1 MKVKTKLPAV
11 LLASAVLLWATACG
25 NNESNKS
32 ASNSGKSQSGAN
44 AASANAESGAK
55 ANTKSNAAA
64 GTGAKPASAK
74 FKYGKLKIQA
84 LSGAV
89 CGAPSYV
96 AYEKGFFAEEGL
108 DVELVSGSMDAMKT
122 GLTTGEFTVTNGD
135 FVWFT
140 SIQQGLDLKVI
151 GGLHHG
157 CIKLVVPPGS
167 SIKTAADLKGKR
179 IGVDEIGGVPMAVS
193 SVVLANAGLDP
204 QKDVQWLAYPLDQLQ
219 EGVKKGEID
228 VYAAWDPFGK
238 LAEVNDGYTVLSDIS
253 TDHSFA
259 GKSCCFLYASGKQI
273 KENPE
278 RVAAIARA
286 YQKATAWIAEHP
298 EETAKL
304 EIEKKYV
311 ATNDVALVTDLIK
324 SYHFNYTTDA
334 AQEDIRYFVEQ
345 FSKTGFLNKDTDP
358 EAFLKKAYYDV
369 FGGAQ
374 Q

>member
-1 MKVKTKLPAV
+1 MKNKKKLPAV
-11 LLASAVLLWATACG
+11 LLATSALLAATAC
-25 NNESNKS
+25 
-32 ASNSGKSQSGAN
+32 
-44 AASANAESGAK
+44 
-55 ANTKSNAAA
+55 ANTASEKNASSNNHNHSVNGTAVAPSAPAGNASGTNGSKAA
-64 GTGAKPASAK
+64 PASY
-74 FKYGKLKIQA
+74 KYGKLKIQA

-179 IGVDEIGGVPMAVS
+179 IGVDEIGGVPMAVA
-193 SVVLANAGLDP
+193 SVVLTNAGLDP
-204 QKDVQWLAYPLDQLQ
+204 QKDAEWLAYPLDQLQ

-228 VYAAWDPFGK
+228 AYAAWDPFGK
-238 LAEVNDGYTVLSDIS
+238 LAEVNDGYTVLADIS
-253 TDHSFA
+253 TDHNFA

-273 KENPE
+273 KKDPE

-286 YQKATAWIAEHP
+286 YQKAAAWIAGHP

-304 EIEKKYV
+304 EIDKKYV
-311 ATNDVALVTDLIK
+311 ATDDIKLVTDLIK

-334 AQEDIRYFVEQ
+334 AREDIRYFVKQ
-345 FSKTGFLNKDTDP
+345 FSQTGFLKKDTDP
-358 EAFLKKAYYDV
+358 EAFLKSAYYDV
-369 FGGAQ
+369 FGAKQ
-374 Q
+374 

>member
-1 MKVKTKLPAV
+1 MNTSKKLPAV
-11 LLASAVLLWATACG
+11 LLVTSALLVVTACG
-25 NNESNKS
+25 NN
-32 ASNSGKSQSGAN
+32 AAN
-44 AASANAESGAK
+44 QKTSANNHNHSTSAPAVAAVAPS
-55 ANTKSNAAA
+55 SNAAA
-64 GTGAKPASAK
+64 SNSSKAAPASY
-74 FKYGKLKIQA
+74 KYGKLKIQA

-167 SIKTAADLKGKR
+167 DIKTAADLKGKR
-179 IGVDEIGGVPMAVS
+179 IGVDEIGGVPMAVA
-193 SVVLANAGLDP
+193 SVVVTNAGLDP

-238 LAEVNDGYTVLSDIS
+238 LAEVNNGYTVLADIS
-253 TDHSFA
+253 TDSNFA

-273 KENPE
+273 EEDPE

-311 ATNDVALVTDLIK
+311 ATDDVKLVTDLIE

-334 AQEDIRYFVEQ
+334 AQEDIRYFVKQ
-345 FSKTGFLNKDTDP
+345 FSKTGFLKKDTDP
-358 EAFLKKAYYDV
+358 DEFLKKAYYDV
-369 FGGAQ
+369 FK
-374 Q
+374 